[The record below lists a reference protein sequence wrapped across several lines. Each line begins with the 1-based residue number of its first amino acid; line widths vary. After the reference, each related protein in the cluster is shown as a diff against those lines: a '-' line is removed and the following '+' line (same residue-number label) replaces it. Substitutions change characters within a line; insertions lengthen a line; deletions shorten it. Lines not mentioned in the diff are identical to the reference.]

1 MKEVLKRNKQ
11 YIKETAIIII
21 VGIIINIA
29 CFLMC
34 SITGHCANDQQAYP
48 VDSGYNSE
56 ITPFTVE
63 QIINY
68 CNNINT
74 LPVYNDMGYVI
85 YINNLGNSNNPKAA
99 YYNVLMWDRDYY
111 DTVPFY
117 ITFSNGSNYFTFN
130 FDSNGLETHFKVY
143 QYLDWKGDFSDVN
156 NKHYYNNSS
165 LSNMNGYSPLI
176 SVSTCYFASDNILLG
191 NINNVDFPVI
201 VVSNGNNA
209 TTTEFQDAEL
219 TGHALNNNQPTTPT
233 ITAPA
238 IDSSLSVIEN
248 VKILFNWLGET
259 IKSLLAWLLSSILSF
274 FDNLVTNIK
283 AFIDAVIRAIN
294 NGFKNV
300 YNNIQSLFYP
310 FIVFLTAYA
319 QGIQDFIDEITDSQ
333 SGIIPFLKLQI
344 TNIRTAIASL
354 VDDVFAIKNF
364 LFGVK
369 GFFDT
374 YGVIWNQETWEDALD
389 NSSWLTA
396 VSENTSTLSQF
407 INGTMNVAEPERL
420 EFTFD
425 FRNAHYNFG
434 LCTFNFDWYLPYKNS
449 VRLAFLTICILNA
462 VLYFFDEAPNWFSGG
477 GSNKKGDK

>member
-1 MKEVLKRNKQ
+1 MKEKLFKDKKFLKE
-11 YIKETAIIII
+11 IAIILI
-21 VGIIINIA
+21 VGIVVNA
-29 CFLMC
+29 CCFFMC

-68 CNNINT
+68 CDNINT
-74 LPVYNDMGYVI
+74 LPVYSDMGYVI
-85 YINNLGNSNNPKAA
+85 FINNLENSSKPYAA

-117 ITFSNGSNYFTFN
+117 INFSNGSNYFTFN
-130 FDSNGLETHFKVY
+130 FDSNGLETHFKIY

-165 LSNMNGYSPLI
+165 LSNMNGTSPLM
-176 SVSTCYFASDNILLG
+176 SAKTCYFASDNILLG
-191 NINNVDFPVI
+191 NINNVDFPVV
-201 VVSNGNNA
+201 VVSNSNNA

-310 FIVFLTAYA
+310 FITFLTAYA
-319 QGIQDFIDEITDSQ
+319 QGMQDFIDEITDSQ
-333 SGIIPFLKLQI
+333 TGIIPFLKTQLA
-344 TNIRTAIASL
+344 NIRQNIASMFDNMVTIQNWL
-354 VDDVFAIKNF
+354 VNMGNAMLHPYDEEQIQLYISRSTFVTSCRTLSTNLTSFVTN
-364 LFGVK
+364 
-369 GFFDT
+369 FFD
-374 YGVIWNQETWEDALD
+374 
-389 NSSWLTA
+389 
-396 VSENTSTLSQF
+396 
-407 INGTMNVAEPERL
+407 VAEPQTL
-420 EFTFD
+420 TFSLD
-425 FRNAHYNFG
+425 FRNAYYNFG
-434 LCTFNFDWYLPYKNS
+434 QCEISFDWLNPYKTPIRACLVGLLCLS
-449 VRLAFLTICILNA
+449 VLNN
-462 VLYFFDEAPNWFSGG
+462 LIEDLPSMFSGG
-477 GSNKKGDK
+477 GSHSKGTSK